1 MKLNSTK
8 KIAVAAMATTAF
20 ICLAFTMTHVSNTA
34 HHVNDEPSA
43 KQTRANTT
51 KRINDVEQIKK
62 EPQLLEDSLSASAET
77 QQSTLSDD
85 VKTVDDASNDTNIVE
100 QHDQPTQVPS
110 YQANPASS
118 MVIKD
123 HVLDIDK
130 SINSYIGFSRLPNTA
145 NTVFAITYADLG
157 LFNHYGFEASAG
169 LRSYVVDLVPGEIV
183 MIEGV
188 PHTVLSL
195 DRAFYNSD
203 NAIDDL
209 NRAKASL
216 GASTSFQTCNDS
228 TGLNL
233 TIAYLS

>member
-1 MKLNSTK
+1 MRDNQRRLVISDSSESIIDKYTRDYLLNGDMLD
-8 KIAVAAMATTAF
+8 AVKHYLTA
-20 ICLAFTMTHVSNTA
+20 VY
-34 HHVNDEPSA
+34 V
-43 KQTRANTT
+43 
-51 KRINDVEQIKK
+51 NDVE
-62 EPQLLEDSLSASAET
+62 LAAT
-77 QQSTLSDD
+77 QKAQR
-85 VKTVDDASNDTNIVE
+85 
-100 QHDQPTQVPS
+100 DQPTQVPS

>member
-1 MKLNSTK
+1 MRDNQRRLVISDSSESIIDKYTRDYLLNGDMLD
-8 KIAVAAMATTAF
+8 AVKHYLTA
-20 ICLAFTMTHVSNTA
+20 VY
-34 HHVNDEPSA
+34 V
-43 KQTRANTT
+43 
-51 KRINDVEQIKK
+51 NDVE
-62 EPQLLEDSLSASAET
+62 LAAT
-77 QQSTLSDD
+77 Q
-85 VKTVDDASNDTNIVE
+85 KA